1 MKKFNKG
8 FTSRHA
14 LGEPL
19 GNNDLCTRHAPF
31 PSFLPSKE
39 SLPLP
44 LPLTQNRHRKQK
56 SEAVQRRFGG
66 TFYNSKGKTKKK
78 KSNFYT
84 AKEGFLKHI
93 ADCPRTLT
101 QEGEADQHDKDKCIV
116 INACTSRFLIGPKS
130 VYCDFILLMHVVLYI
145 TRLDIDNS
153 SILPCF
159 GCLQS
164 IVFN

>member
-1 MKKFNKG
+1 M
-8 FTSRHA
+8 
-14 LGEPL
+14 PL
-19 GNNDLCTRHAPF
+19 SPLSSPQKNLSLSPF
-31 PSFLPSKE
+31 PL
-39 SLPLP
+39 
-44 LPLTQNRHRKQK
+44 HRTGTG
-56 SEAVQRRFGG
+56 SRSQRQFSDGLAEH
-66 TFYNSKGKTKKK
+66 FIIQKGKRKRK

-116 INACTSRFLIGPKS
+116 INACTSGFLIGPKS